1 MWLINFCKS
10 TKRIVKNMK
19 KLDTDTD
26 SESSDSSD
34 DENDQRKVI
43 SGVSTATNSQIVLR
57 QATAL
62 EYPTGVGRKEEK
74 LDTNEN

>member
-1 MWLINFCKS
+1 
-10 TKRIVKNMK
+10 MK

-34 DENDQRKVI
+34 DGNDQRKVI

-62 EYPTGVGRKEEK
+62 EYPTGVGRKEE
-74 LDTNEN
+74 NEIQMRTKSKKFSKSKKNFKKT